1 MKNENL
7 HTQKRRLIQPVFFL
21 LTAMLLS
28 LFGCTDDSEE
38 LQRTDWVRVLPLQ
51 IEFPS
56 SGGEQEVTLIFS
68 EDIDP
73 SLLQCAVPE
82 SGKWCSFELKDKVL
96 KVTATPTAYL
106 TPRSTV
112 LSLTY
117 KTLRRDITVSQ
128 AASTGSDDI
137 KIEVASATATTEE
150 TEQEDR
156 GIEKS
161 FDGDYLSYFNSKFG
175 AFSDWPFI
183 SNLRHS
189 WIILSTPLE
198 QTTVHAMELSTSS
211 MSMS

>member
-1 MKNENL
+1 ML
-7 HTQKRRLIQPVFFL
+7 YQK
-21 LTAMLLS
+21 A
-28 LFGCTDDSEE
+28 E
-38 LQRTDWVRVLPLQ
+38 LVY
-51 IEFPS
+51 
-56 SGGEQEVTLIFS
+56 
-68 EDIDP
+68 
-73 SLLQCAVPE
+73 
-82 SGKWCSFELKDKVL
+82 FELKDKVL

-106 TPRSTV
+106 TSRSTV

-117 KTLRRDITVSQ
+117 KTLRRDISVSQ

-161 FDGDYLSYFNSKFG
+161 FDGDYSSYFNSKFG

-183 SNLRHS
+183 IDIHSNLLPS

-198 QTTVHAMELSTSS
+198 QTMAHAMELSTSS

>member
-82 SGKWCSFELKDKVL
+82 SGKWCSFELKDKV
-96 KVTATPTAYL
+96 TCW
-106 TPRSTV
+106 R
-112 LSLTY
+112 
-117 KTLRRDITVSQ
+117 
-128 AASTGSDDI
+128 
-137 KIEVASATATTEE
+137 
-150 TEQEDR
+150 
-156 GIEKS
+156 
-161 FDGDYLSYFNSKFG
+161 N
-175 AFSDWPFI
+175 
-183 SNLRHS
+183 
-189 WIILSTPLE
+189 
-198 QTTVHAMELSTSS
+198 
-211 MSMS
+211 